1 MFLHTY
7 PSNISTILSIF
18 FSQVST
24 FLFTWPA
31 PQISLGSAW
40 LMDTDFPFLGFFLY
54 AAPVRPSSLSR
65 KALWGWKTFSTHR
78 GRMFY
83 MTLDNYSPGRLL
95 LMQGCSCQDTRGGGW
110 KVGVQMEKGE
120 GLVRRQDQ
128 PQGPKGWTW
137 AVEKWLSGFRWNS
150 MVCFEQGADEGRGQ
164 V

>member
-40 LMDTDFPFLGFFLY
+40 LMDTDFLSWAASCMLPQFDLPHYPERPLGM
-54 AAPVRPSSLSR
+54 
-65 KALWGWKTFSTHR
+65 GKTFSTHR
-78 GRMFY
+78 EDVLHWPLTTIPQDDCYWCRAAAA
-83 MTLDNYSPGRLL
+83 R
-95 LMQGCSCQDTRGGGW
+95 DTRGGGW
-110 KVGVQMEKGE
+110 KVECADGE
-120 GLVRRQDQ
+120 GGGV
-128 PQGPKGWTW
+128 GEAGSASGAKGWTW